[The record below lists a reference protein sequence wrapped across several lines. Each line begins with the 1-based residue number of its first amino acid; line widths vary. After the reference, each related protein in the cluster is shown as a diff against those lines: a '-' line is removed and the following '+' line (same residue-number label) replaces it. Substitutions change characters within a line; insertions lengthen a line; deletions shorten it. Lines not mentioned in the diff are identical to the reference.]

1 MRGLLGRDG
10 LEPGSG
16 MLFSRTGSVHTF
28 RMRFAIDIVFLD
40 RDLTVL
46 SVHPDVGPGR
56 TAKQRGAR
64 WTLELPAGAAA
75 RAGVAPGV
83 RLQPEPRV

>member
-1 MRGLLGRDG
+1 
-10 LEPGSG
+10 
-16 MLFSRTGSVHTF
+16 MLFSRTRSVHTY

-40 RDLTVL
+40 RELTVL

-75 RAGVAPGV
+75 RAGLVPGV
-83 RLQPEPRV
+83 RLARGAAGSP

>member
-1 MRGLLGRDG
+1 
-10 LEPGSG
+10 
-16 MLFSRTGSVHTF
+16 MLFSRTGSVHTY
-28 RMRFAIDIVFLD
+28 RMRFAIDVVFLD

-75 RAGVAPGV
+75 RAGLVPGM
-83 RLQPEPRV
+83 RLEREGSG